1 VGFFVVQEDT
11 MPLTA
16 HFGGHGKEVMSSM
29 EKTYGPKKAKE
40 VFYATENKRK
50 AKDKKPSPYAAIFAK
65 K

>member
-1 VGFFVVQEDT
+1 VRLFSLEDA
-11 MPLTA
+11 MPLSN
-16 HFGGHGKEVMSSM
+16 HFKGKGELVMSSM